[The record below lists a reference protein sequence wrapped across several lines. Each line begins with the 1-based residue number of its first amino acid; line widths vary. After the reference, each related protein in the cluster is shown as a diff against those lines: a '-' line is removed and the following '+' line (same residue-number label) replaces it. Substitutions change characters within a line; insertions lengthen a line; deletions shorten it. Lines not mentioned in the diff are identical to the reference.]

1 MTECIHDELHLKTN
15 GIHQNL
21 FINLI
26 ALCFKHTLNTS
37 GASQLFFSICY
48 SMIRQCSDKE

>member
-15 GIHQNL
+15 GIRQNL

-37 GASQLFFSICY
+37 GASDLFFSIFY